1 MKNKAVFF
9 DRDGVINK
17 RLIDDYVKS
26 PEEFILNDEI
36 PEIISLVKK
45 NDYLLILITNQQ
57 GIGKGIM
64 NIFNLEKI
72 HNYMQNN
79 LINLTGYQ
87 FDDIYFSSD
96 LADSNSFRR
105 KPNPGMLLEAIE
117 KWDIDTSKSFMIGDS
132 DSDILAG
139 QKAGVST
146 ILVKSGHSN
155 SSPDYHVANLNEL
168 MSLLSKDLLRCQNA

>member
-1 MKNKAVFF
+1 
-9 DRDGVINK
+9 
-17 RLIDDYVKS
+17 
-26 PEEFILNDEI
+26 
-36 PEIISLVKK
+36 
-45 NDYLLILITNQQ
+45 
-57 GIGKGIM
+57 M